1 MLSTSSDQKSSLGK
15 QGIKV
20 PHVWT
25 IILFCLI
32 LAGIM
37 TYIVPAGVYDRVE
50 VAGRQVIDP
59 NTFHR
64 IPQTPVTPF
73 SWFAAFYPGC
83 FYFIRYGLSP
93 TGS

>member
-1 MLSTSSDQKSSLGK
+1 MFSVSNEQKPLIPK

-37 TYIVPAGVYDRVE
+37 TYVIPAGV
-50 VAGRQVIDP
+50 
-59 NTFHR
+59 
-64 IPQTPVTPF
+64 
-73 SWFAAFYPGC
+73 
-83 FYFIRYGLSP
+83 
-93 TGS
+93 